1 MILWILAIIRIK
13 ISFKYFAFI
22 VFWRK
27 SKLLIL
33 YSTVDGHTKDI
44 CNYIYK
50 KLKGRKKV
58 SIISVEDSANYD
70 LSDFEEIV
78 IGASVRYGYHR
89 KNVYKFI
96 QQNIEKLDKVKT
108 AFFSLNLTARKP
120 EKSTPETNPYV
131 IKFLKKVKW
140 EPTVKEVFA
149 GRLDYPSLDTLNK
162 LAILFI
168 MFITNGPKDTSKTYE
183 LTDWKKV
190 DNLIKSISK
199 F

>member
-1 MILWILAIIRIK
+1 M
-13 ISFKYFAFI
+13 
-22 VFWRK
+22 FWRK

-50 KLKGRKKV
+50 KLKRRKKV

-162 LAILFI
+162 FAILFI
-168 MFITNGPKDTSKTYE
+168 MFITNGPKNTSKTYE
-183 LTDWKKV
+183 LTDWNKV

>member
-1 MILWILAIIRIK
+1 M
-13 ISFKYFAFI
+13 
-22 VFWRK
+22 FWRK

-33 YSTVDGHTKDI
+33 YSTVDGHTKEI

-50 KLKGRKKV
+50 KLNGRKRI
-58 SIISVEDSANYD
+58 SIISIEDSADYD

-89 KNVYKFI
+89 KNVYEFI
-96 QQNIEKLDKVKT
+96 DQNIEKLEKLKT

-149 GRLDYPSLDTLNK
+149 GKLDYPSLDTLNK

-190 DNLIKSISK
+190 DSLIKSISK

>member
-1 MILWILAIIRIK
+1 M
-13 ISFKYFAFI
+13 
-22 VFWRK
+22 FWRK

-44 CNYIYK
+44 CNYIFN
-50 KLKGRKKV
+50 KLKGRKKI
-58 SIISVEDSANYD
+58 SITSIEDSSDYD
-70 LSDFEEIV
+70 LRDFEEIV

-96 QQNIEKLDKVKT
+96 QQNIDTLEKVNT

-131 IKFLKKVKW
+131 KKFLKKVKW

-190 DNLIKSISK
+190 DSLIKSISK

>member
-1 MILWILAIIRIK
+1 M
-13 ISFKYFAFI
+13 
-22 VFWRK
+22 FWRK

-33 YSTVDGHTKDI
+33 YSTVDGHTKNI
-44 CNYIYK
+44 CEYIYK
-50 KLKGRKKV
+50 KLKGKKEV
-58 SIISVEDSANYD
+58 SIFSIEESGD
-70 LSDFEEIV
+70 LKLKDYNEVV

-89 KNVYKFI
+89 ANVY
-96 QQNIEKLDKVKT
+96 EYVKKNLEELNNLNT

-120 EKSTPETNPYV
+120 EKSTPETNPYI

-140 EPTVKEVFA
+140 QPSIKEVFA
-149 GRLDYPSLDTLNK
+149 GRLDYPSLDNFNK

-183 LTDWKKV
+183 LTDWNKV
-190 DNLIKSISK
+190 DNLINAISK

>member
-1 MILWILAIIRIK
+1 M
-13 ISFKYFAFI
+13 
-22 VFWRK
+22 FWRK

-58 SIISVEDSANYD
+58 SIISVEESANYD

-140 EPTVKEVFA
+140 EPTIKEVFA

-190 DNLIKSISK
+190 DKLIKSISK

>member
-1 MILWILAIIRIK
+1 M
-13 ISFKYFAFI
+13 
-22 VFWRK
+22 FWRK

-33 YSTVDGHTKDI
+33 YSTVDGHTQEI

-50 KLKGRKKV
+50 KLKGIKKV
-58 SIISVEDSANYD
+58 SIISVEDSADYD
-70 LSDFEEIV
+70 LNDFDEIV

-131 IKFLKKVKW
+131 IKFLKI
-140 EPTVKEVFA
+140 
-149 GRLDYPSLDTLNK
+149 G
-162 LAILFI
+162 
-168 MFITNGPKDTSKTYE
+168 
-183 LTDWKKV
+183 
-190 DNLIKSISK
+190 
-199 F
+199 

>member
-1 MILWILAIIRIK
+1 M
-13 ISFKYFAFI
+13 
-22 VFWRK
+22 FWRK

-44 CNYIYK
+44 CNYIFN
-50 KLKGRKKV
+50 KLKGRKKI
-58 SIISVEDSANYD
+58 SITSIEDSSDYD
-70 LSDFEEIV
+70 LSDFEDIV

-89 KNVYKFI
+89 KNLYKFI
-96 QQNIEKLDKVKT
+96 QQNIDTLEKLNT

-131 IKFLKKVKW
+131 IKFLKKVRW

-190 DNLIKSISK
+190 DSLIKSISK

>member
-1 MILWILAIIRIK
+1 M
-13 ISFKYFAFI
+13 
-22 VFWRK
+22 FWRK

-33 YSTVDGHTKDI
+33 YSTVDGHTKNI
-44 CNYIYK
+44 CEYIYN
-50 KLKGRKKV
+50 KLKGKKRI
-58 SIISVEDSANYD
+58 SIYSIEESENYKLEDFN
-70 LSDFEEIV
+70 EVV

-89 KNVYKFI
+89 KNVYEFVQK
-96 QQNIEKLDKVKT
+96 NLEELNNLKT

-120 EKSTPETNPYV
+120 EKSTPETNPYI

-140 EPTVKEVFA
+140 NPSIKEVFA

-190 DNLIKSISK
+190 DNLINSILK